1 MYIFRKMSE
10 HEMLLEILEST
21 KRRYERYYQFEKI
34 SDEAYSA
41 VIDVIDDILEE
52 VLSVY
57 GR

>member
-1 MYIFRKMSE
+1 MSE
-10 HEMLLEILEST
+10 HETLLEILEST

-34 SDEAYSA
+34 SDETYSV

-52 VLSVY
+52 VLSEY

>member
-1 MYIFRKMSE
+1 MSE
-10 HEMLLEILEST
+10 HESLLEILEST

-34 SDEAYSA
+34 SDEVYSA

-52 VLSVY
+52 VLSEY

>member
-1 MYIFRKMSE
+1 MSE
-10 HEMLLEILEST
+10 HETLLEILEST

-34 SDEAYSA
+34 SYEAYNA

-52 VLSVY
+52 VLSEY